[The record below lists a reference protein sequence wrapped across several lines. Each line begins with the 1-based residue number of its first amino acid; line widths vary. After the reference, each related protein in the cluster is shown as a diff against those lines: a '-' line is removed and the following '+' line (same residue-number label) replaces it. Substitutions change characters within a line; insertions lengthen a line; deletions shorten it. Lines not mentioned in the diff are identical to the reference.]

1 MKVSAYFMEV
11 SENGVVFTGQ
21 IGEIENTLEAMQH
34 YIVGIVRVTR
44 LDENIIAIHSGEE
57 NDPAL
62 PMNRALVVGGV
73 IRDILKG
80 NILCV
85 REKEREWVSIQE
97 QDIPRIHELL
107 KPMFDLNGCI
117 LVNTCS

>member
-34 YIVGIVRVTR
+34 YIVGIVKVTR

-62 PMNRALVVGGV
+62 PMNRALIVGGV

-85 REKEREWVSIQE
+85 REKEREWASIQE

-107 KPMFDLNGCI
+107 KPVFDLNGCI